1 MKTEM
6 ILPLELSDYFD
17 AISDGIHIIDG
28 TGKIIYCNKA
38 FYEWLEKVGI
48 EKQVV
53 GKKASEAFPF
63 LPEKTN
69 EEYRQVFKTGKILVG
84 DEVIKVAGKELHSET
99 RKIPVIKNQKVVN
112 VISMFRNVTKRK
124 QSEAEKANLEAQ
136 LLQAQKMEA
145 IGQLAGGVAH
155 DFNNILTTIIG
166 YGDLL
171 RMKMEKDSPLRVY
184 VDQIL
189 SSSQRAAQLTH
200 SLLAFS
206 RKQVIELKPYRVNT
220 IVRGI
225 ERLLTRLLTEDIE
238 LSISLPELGDLTI
251 LADVTQIE
259 QVLINLATN
268 ARDAMPRG
276 GKLAVK
282 VEPMEMD
289 ESFAKTHG
297 YGEPGNYACICVADT
312 GNGMDEEV
320 LQKIFNPF
328 FTTKEVGKGTGL
340 GLSIVYGI
348 IKQHNGYISVTSERG
363 KGSTFCVYL
372 PIVKAKVDK
381 PRQPPLFVRGG
392 NETLL
397 VAEDDGEVRTLIK
410 DVLENAGYRV
420 IEAKDGEDALSRFSE
435 NRDAVNLLISD
446 VVMPKKNGKEVYM
459 AIKKIKPMKVLFISG
474 HTADVVIDKG
484 VYGKTFNYVSK
495 PVSPSD
501 LLKKVREIL
510 EA

>member
-1 MKTEM
+1 MKTEVM
-6 ILPLELSDYFD
+6 QPLELSDYFD

-28 TGKIIYCNKA
+28 NEKVIYCNKA
-38 FYEWLEKVGI
+38 FCAWLEKMGI
-48 EKQVV
+48 DTDVI
-53 GKKASEAFPF
+53 GKKVLEAFPF
-63 LPEKTN
+63 LANKAR
-69 EEYRQVFKTGKILVG
+69 EEYRLVFRTGKILITN
-84 DEVIKVAGKELHSET
+84 EMIKVNGTGMHAET
-99 RKIPVIKNQKVVN
+99 RKIPVTKNEKVVN
-112 VISMFRNVTKRK
+112 VISMFRDITKRK
-124 QSEAEKANLEAQ
+124 ESEAEKANLEAQ

-189 SSSQRAAQLTH
+189 SSSQRAAQVTH

-220 IVRGI
+220 IIRGI

-238 LSISLPELGDLTI
+238 LGLTLPEIDLTI
-251 LADVTQIE
+251 LADITQIE

-276 GKLAVK
+276 GRLAVS
-282 VEPMEMD
+282 VEHIEMN
-289 ESFAKTHG
+289 EIFVKAHG
-297 YGEPGNYACICVADT
+297 YGEPGYYACICVSDT
-312 GNGMDEEV
+312 GNGMNEEV

-348 IKQHNGYISVTSERG
+348 IKQHNGYIGVTSERG
-363 KGSTFCVYL
+363 KGTTFCVYL
-372 PIVKAKVDK
+372 PIVKARVERPK
-381 PRQPPLFVRGG
+381 QPPLFVRGG

-397 VAEDDGEVRTLIK
+397 IAEDDVEVRTLIK
-410 DVLENAGYRV
+410 DVLENAGYNV
-420 IEAKDGEDALSRFSE
+420 IEAKDGEEAVSRFSE
-435 NRDAVNLLISD
+435 NKETINLLISD
-446 VVMPKKNGKEVYM
+446 VVMPKKNGKEVYL
-459 AIKKIKPMKVLFISG
+459 AVKKIKPMKVLFISG

-484 VYGKTFNYVSK
+484 VYGKTFNYISK

-501 LLKKVREIL
+501 LLKKVREVL

>member
-1 MKTEM
+1 MRTE
-6 ILPLELSDYFD
+6 IIEPLELSDYFD

-28 TGKIIYCNKA
+28 NEKVIYCNKA
-38 FYEWLEKVGI
+38 LHAWRKKMGI
-48 EKQVV
+48 EGDII
-53 GKKASEAFPF
+53 GKKVLEAFPF
-63 LPEKTN
+63 LPNKAR
-69 EEYRQVFKTGKILVG
+69 EEYRLVFRTGKILIT
-84 DEVIKVAGKELHSET
+84 DEVIKVNGTGMHTET
-99 RKIPVIKNQKVVN
+99 RKIPVMKNQRVVN
-112 VISMFRNVTKRK
+112 VISMLRDITERK
-124 QSEAEKANLEAQ
+124 ESDAEKANLEAQ

-189 SSSQRAAQLTH
+189 SSSQRAAQVTH

-220 IVRGI
+220 IIRGI

-238 LSISLPELGDLTI
+238 LSLTLPELDLTI

-276 GKLAVK
+276 GRLVVK
-282 VEPMEMD
+282 VEHVDMD

-297 YGEPGNYACICVADT
+297 YGDPGHYACICVSDT
-312 GNGMDEEV
+312 GNGMNEEV
-320 LQKIFNPF
+320 LEKIFNPF

-348 IKQHNGYISVTSERG
+348 IKQHNGYIGVTSERG
-363 KGSTFCVYL
+363 RGSAFRVYL
-372 PIVKAKVDK
+372 PIVKAKVEK
-381 PRQPPLFVRGG
+381 PKQPPLFVRGG

-397 VAEDDGEVRTLIK
+397 VAEDNVEVRTLIK

-420 IEAKDGEDALSRFSE
+420 IEAKDGEEAVSRFSE
-435 NRDAVNLLISD
+435 NREAVDLLISD
-446 VVMPKKNGKEVYM
+446 VVMPKKNGKEVYLT
-459 AIKKIKPMKVLFISG
+459 IKKIRPMKVLFISG

-484 VYGKTFNYVSK
+484 VYGKTFNYISK